1 MSNSATPMDCSMPGL
16 PVLHCLLEF
25 DQVLVHWISDAIQP
39 SHPLLPA
46 SSFAI
51 SLSQCQGL
59 CIRWQLFASGGQ
71 SIGASASVLPMN
83 IQGWFPLGLTGLISL
98 LSNGLSRVSRVL
110 CDAKCF
116 ICWFYPHIL
125 IYLPLKPQF
134 GSLLMV
140 QWLRLWAPH
149 AEDVGSTANQGT
161 KILHAAQCGQIN
173 KYNFK
178 NK

>member
-1 MSNSATPMDCSMPGL
+1 MLVKRLTRGCISGSLGESGL
-16 PVLHCLLEF
+16 V
-25 DQVLVHWISDAIQP
+25 SRG
-39 SHPLLPA
+39 S
-46 SSFAI
+46 
-51 SLSQCQGL
+51 QGL
-59 CIRWQLFASGGQ
+59 RSPLEWRRGSLGAHWVASRVHQVAVLCIGWQLFASGGQ

-98 LSNGLSRVSRVL
+98 LSNGLARVSRVL

-134 GSLLMV
+134 VSLLMV
-140 QWLRLWAPH
+140 QWLRLRAPH

-161 KILHAAQCGQIN
+161 KIPHAAQCGQIN